1 MAAIL
6 NSGLRI
12 MPHSGGRVGSG
23 VYLASENGKSA
34 GYCTAHGHTGVMF
47 LCEAA
52 LGKQRFITKNGEVG
66 WNEKDPVS
74 KHKANS
80 CLAVG
85 NTEPDPSKD
94 IMVEFEG
101 KQVCFPQGKVIP
113 SPILKELKVAS
124 SSYQQ
129 SEYLIYDE
137 TQVTIR
143 YVLKMNF
150 DTTGGHWH

>member
-1 MAAIL
+1 
-6 NSGLRI
+6 

-23 VYLASENGKSA
+23 IYLASENGKSA

-74 KHKANS
+74 KVGANS
-80 CLAVG
+80 CLAIG
-85 NTEPDPSKD
+85 TTEPDPKD
-94 IMVEFEG
+94 DLVVEFDG
-101 KQVCFPQGKVIP
+101 KPVVFPQGKVIP
-113 SPILKELKVAS
+113 SPILAEQGFTTSAYS
-124 SSYQQ
+124 Q
-129 SEYLIYDE
+129 SEYLVYDE

-150 DTTGGHWH
+150 DTTGGSWH